1 MKAKQI
7 LGLSILIMVV
17 FGFCNS
23 LRVAATASPDGDGPI
38 IIIINPDDPIGE
50 PRGPVFNPFTA
61 YLQGYNV
68 VLNCSV
74 YYGDVVVVLVSTA
87 GDYYTTVFD
96 TSDGSTV
103 IPISN
108 LSGDY
113 TLCLTDASGMQFIGE
128 FNVQNRQAKENKR

>member
-1 MKAKQI
+1 MKSKTKIHTVVLLVTA
-7 LGLSILIMVV
+7 GLLKMATCPVLYSEPVGQEIIPVV
-17 FGFCNS
+17 IG
-23 LRVAATASPDGDGPI
+23 PDSSNPNGD
-38 IIIINPDDPIGE
+38 

-61 YLQGYNV
+61 YLQGNNV

-128 FNVQNRQAKENKR
+128 FNV